1 MNPLYAAALEIQA
14 FCESRRWRFCIVGG
28 LAVARWGRPRMT
40 QDVDLELMADVED
53 VSPFVVPLLGRFR
66 SREPDAARTAAA
78 LRVVLI
84 EAANGVALDVI
95 LAALPYE
102 DRAIGRASK
111 FTFDEGVEL
120 LTASAE
126 DLMVMKS
133 FAGRGQDWVDV
144 EGIAV
149 RQGAALDWDLIES
162 ELRWLAAAAEQDPPL
177 DRLAEVRR
185 LAEAE

>member
-1 MNPLYAAALEIQA
+1 MIALYEAALEVQS
-14 FCESRRWRFCIVGG
+14 FCESMGWRFCLVGG

-40 QDVDLELMADVED
+40 QDVDLQVMADLED
-53 VSPFVVPLLGRFR
+53 VSPFVGPLLERFR
-66 SREPDAARTAAA
+66 SRDPDAGSIARE
-78 LRVVLI
+78 LRVVLV

-102 DRAIGRASK
+102 DRAIERASR
-111 FTFDEGVEL
+111 FAFDEGVEL

-126 DLMVMKS
+126 DLVVMKA

-149 RQGAALDWDLIES
+149 RQDSRLDWPLVES
-162 ELRWLAAAAEQDPPL
+162 ELRGLAAAADQDPPL
-177 DRLAEVRR
+177 DRLAEIRR
-185 LAEAE
+185 LSEEE